1 MTDSENS
8 GVSPRDSTH
17 FARNNSRKRWVL
29 IIATLL
35 ILTIAGG
42 LGYHWFKVKR
52 AERFAAAGDSLLAA
66 NKLNEAA
73 VQYRVALQLDPSGY
87 RGLSGAARL
96 ASKAD
101 RPEAVELWQKVLALP
116 QCTTRDREDYADLL
130 IKTNRLSLA
139 EKIINPLLKQDP
151 DTKALQLAARYSKK
165 IGTNSKAI
173 EYARIASKRAP
184 DDDVARLQLA
194 ELLAQSIEPADQA

>member
-1 MTDSENS
+1 
-8 GVSPRDSTH
+8 
-17 FARNNSRKRWVL
+17 
-29 IIATLL
+29 
-35 ILTIAGG
+35 
-42 LGYHWFKVKR
+42 
-52 AERFAAAGDSLLAA
+52 
-66 NKLNEAA
+66 EAA

-96 ASKAD
+96 ASKAV

-165 IGTNSKAI
+165 IGDNIKAI
-173 EYARIASKRAP
+173 EYARLASKRAP
-184 DDDVARLQLA
+184 DDDAARLQLA
-194 ELLAQSIEPADQA
+194 ELLAQSMEPADQAEARKVLWELTTKPIYKKAAVEALATAPQLTGDERNRLLQELNALTPKTVKDDLLAADMRLELHPDEAV